1 MHTANIFQNFDTTKH
16 PGLLI
21 LFVPPK
27 QLTTPNPLFYVQ
39 CSTSGI
45 PQLAPTFVLLD
56 CQFTFSI
63 HLPKLLRTVGRMGE
77 VVNAI
82 VAVAVIVFIF
92 RWATSGSSSSSAGR
106 SATAA
111 LGFRPKNVTQQMV
124 DQIHTMFPDIPTDNI
139 RFDLLRTGSVE
150 LTSNKILE
158 RGFLEAPPQA
168 YFALY
173 PRADTP
179 AAPRPSDPAART
191 TPNSSA
197 TTPRQSTLIERYS
210 LENKVTATSTATE
223 AEGGA
228 MDAGGKAM
236 WEDTPEKREASLRE
250 RKAQMILAARQ
261 RMLAQQQKEAAAGS
275 GSS

>member
-1 MHTANIFQNFDTTKH
+1 
-16 PGLLI
+16 
-21 LFVPPK
+21 
-27 QLTTPNPLFYVQ
+27 
-39 CSTSGI
+39 
-45 PQLAPTFVLLD
+45 
-56 CQFTFSI
+56 
-63 HLPKLLRTVGRMGE
+63 MGE

-92 RWATSGSSSSSAGR
+92 RWATSSSSPSAGR
-106 SATAA
+106 SATTT

-168 YFALY
+168 YFTLY
-173 PRADTP
+173 PRSDTP
-179 AAPRPSDPAART
+179 AAPRPSDPAARA
-191 TPNSSA
+191 TPDSSA
-197 TTPRQSTLIERYS
+197 ATARQLSLIERYN
-210 LENKVTATSTATE
+210 LENKVTVTSTAATE
-223 AEGGA
+223 AEGL
-228 MDAGGKAM
+228 MDAGGKAT
-236 WEDTPEKREASLRE
+236 WEDTTEKREASLRE

-261 RMLAQQQKEAAAGS
+261 RMLAQQQKEAATGS